1 MTMDASDRGREAQ
14 ARRLRRVRIKVGR
27 FFGTDGIRGRAG
39 EPPLDDA
46 TVQKIGRAI
55 VRVLGV
61 PSPRVLIGRDTRE
74 SGPGLEAHLAAGIA
88 AEGAMPESAG
98 VLPTPAIAH
107 LARQRAGGRRQSGY
121 DLGVVISAS
130 HNPYEDN
137 GIKVFGGAGRKFSAE
152 LEEKTEGIIAE
163 LDVPVLGPPT
173 LVHRD
178 LTSAYLGHLFASYRG
193 PSLQGRHLV
202 VDCAN
207 GATSFLARRLF
218 EDLGAKVTV
227 IHDAPDGRNINRGCG
242 ATVPREVAGAVV
254 ENGADM
260 GMAFDGDG
268 DRCILADAGGKVVDG
283 DHVLF
288 LTARHLAAKGELK
301 GGAVVGTVMSNVGL
315 EVALGQLGIPF
326 VRTAVG
332 DRNVLEEM
340 ERRGANLGGEQ
351 SGHVIFLDHEPT
363 GDGLLTALKVLEVLG
378 AAGRGLAELAAELP
392 VYPQVLRNTRVRE
405 KQDIETIPEV
415 RAALDEAR
423 TALDGRGRLVV
434 RYSGTEPVLRVMAEG
449 PDEAEVKRLVDR
461 IVERVA
467 ASLG

>member
-1 MTMDASDRGREAQ
+1 M
-14 ARRLRRVRIKVGR
+14 GR

-46 TVQKIGRAI
+46 TVQKIGRAV
-55 VRVLGV
+55 VRALGME
-61 PSPRVLIGRDTRE
+61 SPRVLLGRDTRE
-74 SGPGLEAHLAAGIA
+74 SGPRLEAHLAAGLA
-88 AEGAMPESAG
+88 AEGAVPESAG

-107 LARQRAGGRRQSGY
+107 LARQRSGGRRQGGY

-137 GIKVFGGAGRKFSAE
+137 GIKVFGGAGRKFSTE
-152 LEEKTEGIIAE
+152 LEDKTEAIIAE
-163 LDVPVLGPPT
+163 LDVPLLGPPT

-178 LTSAYLGHLFASYRG
+178 LTSAYLGHLFASYHG
-193 PSLQGRHLV
+193 PSLEGRRLV

-218 EDLGAKVTV
+218 EGLGATVTV
-227 IHDAPDGRNINRGCG
+227 IHDAPDGRNINRDCG
-242 ATVPREVAGAVV
+242 ATVPREVADAVV
-254 ENGADM
+254 RHGAGM
-260 GMAFDGDG
+260 GMSFDGDG
-268 DRCILADAGGKVVDG
+268 DRCILADENGKVVDG

-288 LTARHLAAKGELK
+288 LTARHLAAAGQLK

-315 EVALGQLGIPF
+315 EVALDKLGIPL

-363 GDGLLTALKVLEVLG
+363 GDGLLTALKVLEVV
-378 AAGRGLAELAAELP
+378 AASGQGLAALAAELP
-392 VYPQVLRNTRVRE
+392 VYPQVLRNARVRE
-405 KQDIETIPEV
+405 KADIESIPEI
-415 RAALDEAR
+415 RAALDVAR
-423 TALDGRGRLVV
+423 TTLDGRGRLVV

-449 PDEAEVKRLVDR
+449 PDEAEVSRLVDE
-461 IVERVA
+461 IIERV
-467 ASLG
+467 SRRLG